1 MLNSDAKQSTLY
13 LAADDMMQIHLSVQ
27 KIRDLNKDEFSFA
40 IRTFC
45 YVEQDEEFAQNLLF
59 KLILGISKQGQGMTL
74 AVDLVNIPNIFPL
87 QLKNIIEHIQKSP
100 MLLESLYNQ
109 LSYIQKSD
117 DYEKSLQAQRAKEF
131 LLDNLSKGITSFST
145 NRQATE
151 MIWLTNQNHNI
162 SNISPFLLDEK
173 GGHIQFTVQIGFKHS
188 YMMQCYE
195 VDCMMHMFNESE
207 KLGYYFELYLD
218 QENYHHQ
225 LMYEKL
231 PDQFMDNQ
239 AFLQQILTQMK
250 KRNEEQYDEY
260 LHDLIEK
267 FTASI

>member
-1 MLNSDAKQSTLY
+1 MLNSDAKQATLY
-13 LAADDMMQIHLSVQ
+13 LAVDDMMQIHLSVK
-27 KIRDLNKDEFSFA
+27 KIRDLNKNEFSFA
-40 IRTFC
+40 VRTFC
-45 YVEQDEEFAQNLLF
+45 YVEQDVEFAQNVLF
-59 KLILGISKQGQGMTL
+59 KLIIGINKQGQGMTI
-74 AVDLVNIPNIFPL
+74 AVDLVNMPTVFPL

-100 MLLESLYNQ
+100 ALLGSLYNQ
-109 LSYIQKSD
+109 LSY
-117 DYEKSLQAQRAKEF
+117 LQASDEDETRIQAQLAKAF
-131 LLDNLSKGITSFST
+131 LLDNHTTGITSFTT

-151 MIWLTNQNHNI
+151 MAWLTNQDQPI

-173 GGHIQFTVQIGFKHS
+173 GGHIQFTVQIGFKHP
-188 YMMQCYE
+188 YLMQCYE
-195 VDCMMHMFNESE
+195 VDCMMHMFNEGD

-218 QENYHHQ
+218 QENFHHQ

-231 PDQFMDNQ
+231 PDQFMDNK

-250 KRNEEQYDEY
+250 KRNEEQYDDY